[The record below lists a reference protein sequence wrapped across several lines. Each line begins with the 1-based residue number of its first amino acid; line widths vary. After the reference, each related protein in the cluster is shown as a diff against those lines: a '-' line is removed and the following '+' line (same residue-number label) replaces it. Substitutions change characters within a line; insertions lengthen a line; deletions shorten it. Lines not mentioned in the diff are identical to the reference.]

1 MYKKFCFS
9 VRFIFT
15 HKEIQMKKELLTVLL
30 GTAACLNL
38 SAAPA
43 EKTEVLPM
51 DGFAVPARWSPAE
64 SSVTLAKEKIN
75 GRPTVKWVAPID
87 HFAGEKKYPVGWPRM
102 YYTSFNRKPAVLNNW
117 KDWDFFEFD
126 VRMKLENDPKN
137 TLCTVSVIL
146 TNADGTPPRYY
157 VSLTKQHDGKIRTVR
172 IPIDRLSNPA
182 KITSWGF
189 SISESGYKHGGKLT
203 VWAGN
208 FRLTRSTECVVEDIK
223 LLTPAITAADQ
234 AIRVAMRISG
244 PAGDMARGVPFELSC
259 ARSGKVI
266 RRETLP
272 AQRGIREL
280 EIETGELSLAPG
292 NYTLT
297 AFPDNKLK
305 AKSVTFRVMTSPYK
319 VKK

>member
-1 MYKKFCFS
+1 
-9 VRFIFT
+9 
-15 HKEIQMKKELLTVLL
+15 MKKELLTVLL

-75 GRPTVKWVAPID
+75 GRPTVKWVAPVD
-87 HFAGEKKYPVGWPRM
+87 HFAGEKNYPVGWPRM

-208 FRLTRSTECVVEDIK
+208 FRLTRSSECFVEDLK
-223 LLTPAITAADQ
+223 LLTPAITAADN
-234 AIRVAMRISG
+234 ALKINIYVTG
-244 PAGDMARGVPFELSC
+244 PAGSVARGVPFEVTALS
-259 ARSGKVI
+259 SGKVL
-266 RRETLP
+266 RKETLP
-272 AQRGIREL
+272 VRRGIKDM
-280 EIETGELSLAPG
+280 EIEVDDLHLTPG
-292 NYTLT
+292 QYKLT
-297 AFPDNKLK
+297 VFPDDK
-305 AKSVTFRVMTSPYK
+305 AKTKSAVFSVVSSPFQ